1 MALDQEKQ
9 SVLSHYHYA
18 LQAAMETDISGL
30 EKENQDLQTLVGL
43 YLQDALRELA
53 AMEES
58 EVQQELSFYS
68 VRPVHKAQGLLL

>member
-1 MALDQEKQ
+1 MDQEGQ

-18 LQAAMETDISGL
+18 IQAAMETDVEAL

-53 AMEES
+53 AMDES

-68 VRPVHKAQGLLL
+68 VRPVHKSQGLLL

>member
-1 MALDQEKQ
+1 MSLDQEKK

-18 LQAAMETDISGL
+18 LQAAMETDVEAL

-53 AMEES
+53 AMEET
-58 EVQQELSFYS
+58 ELQQELSFYS

>member
-1 MALDQEKQ
+1 MDQESQ
-9 SVLSHYHYA
+9 AVLSHYHYA
-18 LQAAMETDISGL
+18 VQAAMETDMGGL

-53 AMEES
+53 AMQDKELQE
-58 EVQQELSFYS
+58 ELSFYS

>member
-1 MALDQEKQ
+1 MDQEGQ

-18 LQAAMETDISGL
+18 IQAALETEIHGF
-30 EKENQDLQTLVGL
+30 EKEDQDLQTLVGL

-53 AMEES
+53 AMDES